1 MKRSRAIALVVLL
14 VAIAVAAFFALR
26 SHEPEYQGKRLSQWL
41 EEYDRI
47 GAMEKTG
54 PASEAIRAMGTNAL
68 PYLFAYIKHRDTPLK
83 KKFFGLVQKQHWLKL
98 PPYREN
104 RYFSPALLALKTLGP
119 DAGPLV
125 PELLK
130 VFENPDTLKE
140 GGLALFSIGPASIPA
155 LEQACRNSNVLVRAD
170 AALFIAKLPRDY
182 TGEYQGY
189 YCAWHKPRADVE
201 TRLYIAKVVN
211 EYDIWKL
218 TLMLKSSN
226 AAVRRASADALAIYY
241 HQSNNEDPKSSVRML
256 VKTLN
261 DPDQD
266 ARNSARLALKRID
279 AAAAEKAGVK

>member
-104 RYFSPALLALKTLGP
+104 RYFSPVLLALKTLGP
-119 DAGPLV
+119 DANPLV
-125 PELLK
+125 HELLK
-130 VFENPDTLKE
+130 VFENPDTFKE
-140 GGLALFSIGPASIPA
+140 GGLALFSI
-155 LEQACRNSNVLVRAD
+155 
-170 AALFIAKLPRDY
+170 
-182 TGEYQGY
+182 
-189 YCAWHKPRADVE
+189 
-201 TRLYIAKVVN
+201 
-211 EYDIWKL
+211 
-218 TLMLKSSN
+218 
-226 AAVRRASADALAIYY
+226 
-241 HQSNNEDPKSSVRML
+241 
-256 VKTLN
+256 
-261 DPDQD
+261 
-266 ARNSARLALKRID
+266 
-279 AAAAEKAGVK
+279 